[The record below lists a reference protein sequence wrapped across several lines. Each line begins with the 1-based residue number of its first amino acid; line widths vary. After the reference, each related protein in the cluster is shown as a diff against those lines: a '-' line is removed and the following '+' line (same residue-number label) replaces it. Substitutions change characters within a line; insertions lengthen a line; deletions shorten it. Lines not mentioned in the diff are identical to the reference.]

1 MSEEEKRQRLL
12 SLGFDPSL
20 YTYESDLAEQPSE
33 ISQTPT
39 KSVVSAKPS
48 LVESFG
54 GSLVRGALPALAA
67 GGTVAAL
74 GSALSATG
82 IGAPIGIPITLAGA
96 GLAGYGTRKLQEAV
110 APSIIP
116 DYKETEQAQIQ
127 AHPYASLAGDITANL
142 AGGLGPS
149 IRNIPRAGRTLLDVA
164 RGITPE
170 AADVSNLANVGIG
183 AVLPPAQELAISG
196 LKGEPLPSLSD
207 LAIASASGA
216 LFNRPNIIGRKL
228 FRFPSTDITPYRF
241 SSEEAAAAQQTG
253 TPIELPSQEEQ
264 IPNIPGAKPNLFM
277 DKLQEILSQTEESP
291 EKLKAQQDLQKSIQ
305 SAMAKSQRQAEIQG
319 KQYKEEQAYDEQ
331 IQQIV
336 DALKTQKSQEY
347 TLAGKQ
353 PPPEAFDEITP
364 EIVKKA
370 LGQPRLEVPL
380 TKEDHAAKIVMDN
393 LLPKEGIPFE
403 AGKTPYTVRPG
414 EFPVGNAK
422 EILAQINPQEVA
434 SKTLSENSIRIIKD
448 SLQKSFLEGQIPGH
462 PPALEQPESTLR
474 EQLTGKQVPL
484 NPTESWHDTFNK
496 LAVARGI
503 KLEKDFI
510 LTSEKTG
517 KPIAGSAYVRQGLQE
532 ALAKINPT
540 KAGLDTWPHELFHIF
555 YQDLLSSPNKFDNR
569 IAQQGQRF
577 RARDLG
583 IPRKLRRIRG
593 PPANLR

>member
-33 ISQTPT
+33 VSQTPT

-54 GSLVRGALPALAA
+54 GSLARGALPALAA

-96 GLAGYGTRKLQEAV
+96 GLAGYGTRRLQEAV

-196 LKGEPLPSLSD
+196 LTGEPLPSLSN
-207 LAIASASGA
+207 LAISSAGGA

-241 SSEEAAAAQQTG
+241 SPEEAAAAQQTG
-253 TPIELPSQEEQ
+253 TPIELPTQEEQ
-264 IPNIPGAKPNLFM
+264 TPNIPGAKPNLFM
-277 DKLQEILSQTEESP
+277 DKLQEILSQTEEFP

-336 DALKTQKSQEY
+336 DALKAQKSQEY

-403 AGKTPYTVRPG
+403 VGKTPYTVRPG

-462 PPALEQPESTLR
+462 PPALEQPESPLGVTEFRNERNLLKSNVEELENRYRKALNMEDAQEKVFGLHSAEHLKARSDRLKLGKQLSYMYAKEAGKHKIEYLTDFPEVLNQPESTLR
-474 EQLTGKQVPL
+474 
-484 NPTESWHDTFNK
+484 
-496 LAVARGI
+496 
-503 KLEKDFI
+503 
-510 LTSEKTG
+510 
-517 KPIAGSAYVRQGLQE
+517 
-532 ALAKINPT
+532 
-540 KAGLDTWPHELFHIF
+540 
-555 YQDLLSSPNKFDNR
+555 
-569 IAQQGQRF
+569 
-577 RARDLG
+577 
-583 IPRKLRRIRG
+583 
-593 PPANLR
+593 